1 MPFGMGPAGWFM
13 WPYFTQLY
21 QNWFAGYGF
30 PFPAIS
36 EKQEIEFLRQQ
47 AKFLEDQLNQ
57 IKERIAELEKKG

>member
-1 MPFGMGPAGWFM
+1 M
-13 WPYFTQLY
+13 WPYFAQLY

-36 EKQEIEFLRQQ
+36 EKQEIEFLNQQ

-57 IKERIAELEKKG
+57 IKARIAELEKKG